1 MNELTPPSAAG
12 GAGAL
17 DAPRRIAAI
26 ETPTLLVALLAYGGW
41 CAVTLMYGRW
51 PLWVVA
57 PVGAVLV
64 TLHGSLQHEAVHG
77 HPTRWSWINRLLA
90 IVPLSIWLPYDSYR
104 SSHLAHH
111 IDERLTDPLDDPES
125 WYWTAE
131 DWARLSPLSRG
142 IVHVSRTLAGR
153 VTIGAYWAIGRYLHG
168 EWRAFL
174 ADKEGVRAL
183 WLEHLLWC
191 IPVIVWVKVVC
202 GMPLSIY
209 MLAIAIPGTSITLIR
224 SFAEHRARPP
234 VRGRIAIVE
243 GSWILG
249 PVFLFNNLH
258 ALHHEVPWLPW
269 YEYPARYRRTRER
282 LIAENGGLV
291 YRTYFDVAWRFLLRP
306 HDSPLHP
313 TNRVP
318 RSAPRSL
325 TATAHGGLRHAGRS

>member
-1 MNELTPPSAAG
+1 MSDLTSSSAAVA
-12 GAGAL
+12 AGAL
-17 DAPRRIAAI
+17 DAPRRVAAI
-26 ETPTLLVALLAYGGW
+26 EFPTVLIAFLAYGGW

-77 HPTRWSWINRLLA
+77 HPTRWGWLNRLLA

-104 SSHLAHH
+104 ISHLAHH
-111 IDERLTDPLDDPES
+111 IDARLTDPLDDPES
-125 WYWTAE
+125 WYWTAG
-131 DWARLSPLSRG
+131 DWARLSPLTRAV
-142 IVHVSRTLAGR
+142 VHLSQTLAGR
-153 VTIGAYWAIGRYLHG
+153 VTIGAYWGIARYLRA
-168 EWRAFL
+168 EWRALL
-174 ADKEGVRAL
+174 ADRHGVRAL

-209 MLAIAIPGTSITLIR
+209 LVTIAIPGTSITLIR
-224 SFAEHRARPP
+224 SFAEHRARPG
-234 VRGRIAIVE
+234 VRERIAIVE

-258 ALHHEVPWLPW
+258 ALHHEAPWVPW
-269 YEYPARYRRTRER
+269 YQYPARYRRIRER

-291 YRTYFDVAWRFLLRP
+291 YRTYFDVARRYLLRP

-313 TNRVP
+313 TDRVP
-318 RSAPRSL
+318 VTLS
-325 TATAHGGLRHAGRS
+325 